1 MKPKTICSRIGFT
14 LVELRGRRF
23 QRRFKVHAGFTLV
36 ELLVVIAIIGM
47 LMGLLLPAVQQAREA
62 ARNIQCSN
70 NLKQMATACLT
81 HESTNQ
87 VFPSGGWHY
96 HIVGDADRGFG
107 KNQPGSWIFSI
118 LPYIDQSALF
128 NLSALGE
135 PPTQEA
141 SGTKKSNNQKL
152 LTTPLSFLNC
162 PTRRKARLYQ
172 FNSGYKI
179 YNAITPSTCV
189 RSDYAGNFGGD
200 SSACEQWGEGSA
212 CDLKYSDVT
221 PNFTA
226 WPSITNTTGVIFGF
240 SDIDAGKIYD
250 GLSNTFLA
258 GEKYVCPD
266 HYETGGI
273 GSDNEGAHHGNDN
286 DNQRCS
292 WNPPL
297 QDRRGKDQGDNFGS
311 AHAGVFNMAFCDG
324 ALKTISYSIDM
335 TVFRNLGRREDGN
348 ATPID

>member
-1 MKPKTICSRIGFT
+1 MKQNTFG
-14 LVELRGRRF
+14 LR
-23 QRRFKVHAGFTLV
+23 AGFTLV

-62 ARNIQCSN
+62 ARGMQCSN
-70 NLKQMATACLT
+70 NLKQLAVGCLT
-81 HESTNQ
+81 HESTTQ
-87 VFPSGGWHY
+87 IFPSGGWHY

-118 LPYIDQSALF
+118 LPYMDQTALF
-128 NLSALGE
+128 NLSKLQE

-141 SGTKKSNNQKL
+141 SATKKANNKIL
-152 LTTPLSFLNC
+152 LTTPLSYLNC
-162 PTRRKARLYQ
+162 PTRRKPQLYK

-179 YNAITPSTCV
+179 YNAVTPDMCV

-200 SSACEQWGEGSA
+200 SSVCEQWGEGSA

-221 PNFTA
+221 SNFTA
-226 WPSITNTTGVIFGF
+226 WPSISNTTGVIFGF
-240 SDIDAGKIYD
+240 SHIEAGKIYD
-250 GLSNTFLA
+250 GLSTTFLA
-258 GEKYVCPD
+258 GEKYVCVD
-266 HYETGGI
+266 HYETGSI

-292 WNPPL
+292 YNPPL

-311 AHAGVFNMAFCDG
+311 AHSGIFNMVFCDG
-324 ALKTISYSIDM
+324 SLRNISY
-335 TVFRNLGRREDGN
+335 TVNLEVYRNMGRRDDGN
-348 ATPID
+348 SVPIK